1 MSKQMKNAYSAL
13 RMKDTMSS
21 IAETFRPKMLVL
33 CAIALLCLNTGLF
46 MALAIAATVA
56 FGVWAAFRLL
66 AAFLNL
72 RMHWLGF
79 DEVELERL
87 ALA

>member
-1 MSKQMKNAYSAL
+1 MSKQMKSAYSAL
-13 RMKDTMSS
+13 RMKDTLN
-21 IAETFRPKMLVL
+21 AFLEAFKPAMLVL
-33 CAIALLCLNTGLF
+33 CALALLCCNTGLF
-46 MALAIAATVA
+46 VALAIVATVA
-56 FGVWAAFRLL
+56 LGVWSVFRLL

>member
-1 MSKQMKNAYSAL
+1 MSKQMRSAYSAL
-13 RMKDTMSS
+13 RMKDTLSS
-21 IAETFRPKMLVL
+21 IAEAFQPILLVL
-33 CAIALLCLNTGLF
+33 CALALLCCNTGLF
-46 MALAIAATVA
+46 VALAIVATVA
-56 FGVWAAFRLL
+56 LGVWAAFRGL